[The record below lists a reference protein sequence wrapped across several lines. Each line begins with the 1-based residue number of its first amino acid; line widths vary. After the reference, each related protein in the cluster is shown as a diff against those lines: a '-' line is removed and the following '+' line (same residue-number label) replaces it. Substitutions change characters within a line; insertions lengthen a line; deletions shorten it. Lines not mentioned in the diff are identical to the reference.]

1 MLNIQIII
9 QARLS
14 STRMPKKV
22 LKPFFGTESILD
34 IQIKELKHYSN
45 FPLIIATTDQPADDR
60 IEDFAQQYHVELF
73 RGNEEDVLSRF
84 IESSNADFI
93 VRICSD
99 NPFMQLGSIN
109 EFLKAMNSETDYI
122 SYADAEVTPAIR
134 THWGLYPEIVSRKAL
149 VKAHEETEKLENGAF
164 YREHVTNY
172 IYGNPEKFNVKL
184 LPAPEIIRDRKDL
197 RFTIDTPEDFEN
209 MQKLYEII
217 QENGRDFSL
226 ENLVRT
232 ADEHEEIKAVMGEGI
247 AKFSK

>member
-22 LKPFFGTESILD
+22 LKPFHDHECILD
-34 IQIKELKHYSN
+34 IQLIALKRYSN
-45 FPLIIATTDQPADDR
+45 FPLIIATTDQPADDK
-60 IEDFAQQYHVELF
+60 IEDFAQHHQVKVF
-73 RGNEEDVLSRF
+73 RGSEADVLSRF
-84 IESSNADFI
+84 IEASDADFI

-99 NPFMQLGSIN
+99 NPFMQLESIN
-109 EFLKAMNSETDYI
+109 EFLMAMSSETDYI
-122 SYADAEVTPAIR
+122 SFADTEGTPAIR
-134 THWGLYPEIVSRKAL
+134 THWGLYPEIVSREAL
-149 VKAHEETEKLENGAF
+149 VKAHEETEKIEDGAF

-197 RFTIDTPEDFEN
+197 RFTIDTPEDFES

-217 QENGRDFSL
+217 QKNGGDFSL

>member
-1 MLNIQIII
+1 MPNIQIII

-14 STRMPKKV
+14 STRMPQKV
-22 LKPFFGTESILD
+22 LKPFYGSQSILD
-34 IQIKELKHYSN
+34 IQLKVIKQDSK
-45 FPLIIATTDQPADDR
+45 FPLIIATTDQPADDK
-60 IEDFAQQYHVELF
+60 IEEFANLHQVELF
-73 RGNEEDVLSRF
+73 RGSEEDVLSRF
-84 IESSNADFI
+84 IQSSDTNFI

-109 EFLKAMNSETDYI
+109 EFLKSMKSDTDYI
-122 SYADAEVTPAIR
+122 SFADVHGTPAIR

-149 VKAHEETEKLENGAF
+149 VQAHKETENSENGAF

-172 IYGNPEKFNVKL
+172 IYGNPDKFNVKL
-184 LPAPEIIRDRKDL
+184 LPAPEIIKNRKDL

-209 MQKLYEII
+209 MQKLYKII
-217 QENGRDFSL
+217 QINGGDFSL

-232 ADEHEEIKAVMGEGI
+232 ADEHKEIKAVMGEGI

>member
-1 MLNIQIII
+1 MLNNQIII

-22 LKPFFGTESILD
+22 LKPFYDVESILS
-34 IQIKELKHYSN
+34 IQIKAIQKYSN
-45 FPLIIATTDQPADDR
+45 FPLIIATTNQPADDK
-60 IEDFAQQYHVELF
+60 IEDFATQHEVELF
-73 RGNEEDVLSRF
+73 RGSEEDVLSRF
-84 IESSNADFI
+84 IQASDADFI

-99 NPFMQLGSIN
+99 NPFMQLSSIN
-109 EFLKAMNSETDYI
+109 EFLKSISSETDYI
-122 SYADAEVTPAIR
+122 SFADVEGTPAIR
-134 THWGLYPEIVSRKAL
+134 THWGLFAEVVSREAL
-149 VKAHEETEKLENGAF
+149 MKAHEETEKLENGAF

-172 IYGNPEKFNVKL
+172 IYGHPENFKVKL
-184 LPAPEIIRDRKDL
+184 LLAPEIIRDRTDL

-217 QENGRDFSL
+217 QKNGGDFTL

-232 ADEHEEIKAVMGEGI
+232 ADANEEIKRVMGEGI

>member
-1 MLNIQIII
+1 MLNIQVII

-22 LKPFFGTESILD
+22 LTPFYNHDSILD
-34 IQIKELKHYSN
+34 IQLKAFKKNSN
-45 FPLIIATTDQPADDR
+45 FPLLIATTNQPADDK
-60 IEDFAQQYHVELF
+60 IEDFAKQHQVGLF
-73 RGNEEDVLSRF
+73 RGSEVDVLSRF
-84 IESSNADFI
+84 IEASDADFI

-109 EFLKAMNSETDYI
+109 EFLKAMSSETDYI
-122 SYADAEVTPAIR
+122 SYADAEGTPAIR

-149 VKAHEETEKLENGAF
+149 VKAHEETEKLENGTF

-172 IYGNPEKFNVKL
+172 IYGNPEKFYVKL
-184 LPAPEIIRDRKDL
+184 LPAPEIIKNRKDL

-217 QENGRDFSL
+217 QNNGGDFSL
-226 ENLVRT
+226 DNLVRT